1 MGELPR
7 ETAGALQ
14 RLNMGFYN
22 FIDRNILLPIGDL
35 MYGSSVRSR
44 LAEFRRYDRLT
55 SKEISDLQNR
65 KLRKLVRHCYENV
78 PFYTKLFDHLGLK
91 PEDIQNPNDLKK
103 LPILTKQI
111 IRDNYNDLLST
122 STPSSRLIKSST
134 GGSTGTPLQF
144 CKDAKEW
151 SGQKAA
157 TLRAWEWYGLHL
169 GDKIFSLGGN
179 SIVKKKKKFSYK
191 NVYDE
196 VIMRNFK
203 HSSADVTDE
212 GMQKHYE
219 SLIKLKPTAIR
230 GYGSSLY
237 IFARY
242 IEKMQLPVC
251 PIKVVLTTGEVLVPE
266 YRRKLEQV
274 FKAPVYDEYGA
285 GDGGI
290 LSHECPGRDG
300 LHIEESLCVIEIT
313 DKAGNVLPDGQVGY
327 VITTDLE
334 NYAFPFLRYQVGDM
348 AYIKPGDCACGRQ
361 SRRFGEI
368 MGRAGRLVYNKQG
381 VPISPTMLPIMMYPD
396 LDYHKL
402 ESQVLYN
409 KIDKFQIRQDKEG
422 DIRVLLK
429 MKDKADENPAMYDFI
444 VTNYRNH
451 FVGSEVSLSFVDEIP
466 VLPSGKED
474 YCVSEFEYKG

>member
-1 MGELPR
+1 MSI
-7 ETAGALQ
+7 
-14 RLNMGFYN
+14 YN
-22 FIDRNILLPIGDL
+22 ILDSKILLPVADWA
-35 MYGSSVRSR
+35 YGSSVHSR
-44 LAEFRRYDRLT
+44 LREFRHYDLMGREELRL
-55 SKEISDLQNR
+55 LQEE

-78 PFYTKLFDHLGLK
+78 PYYTKLFNRLGLN
-91 PEDIQNPNDLKK
+91 PEDIKTRDDLSK
-103 LPILTKQI
+103 LPVLTKQV
-111 IRDNYNDLLST
+111 IRDNYADMQCKGIN
-122 STPSSRLIKSST
+122 PSRLIKSST
-134 GGSTGTPLQF
+134 GGSTGTPMQF

-219 SLIKLKPTAIR
+219 SLMKLQPKAIR

-251 PIKVVLTTGEVLVPE
+251 PITVVLTTGEVLVPE

-274 FKAPVYDEYGA
+274 FNAPVYDEYGA

-290 LSHECPGRDG
+290 LSHECTERNG
-300 LHIEESLCVIEIT
+300 LHIEESLCLIEIT
-313 DKAGNVLPDGQVGY
+313 DKTGHPLPDGQVGY
-327 VITTDLE
+327 VTTTDLE

-348 AYIKPGDCACGRQ
+348 AYLLSEDCPCGKK
-361 SRRFGEI
+361 SRRFGEV

-381 VPISPTMLPIMMYPD
+381 VPISPTMLPIMMYPN
-396 LDYHKL
+396 LDYHNL

-409 KIDKFQIRQDKEG
+409 KIDKFQIRQDKAG
-422 DIRVLLK
+422 DIQVLLK

-451 FVGSEVSLSFVDEIP
+451 FVGSEVTLAFVDEIP

-474 YCVSEFEYKG
+474 YCVSEFEYEG

>member
-1 MGELPR
+1 
-7 ETAGALQ
+7 
-14 RLNMGFYN
+14 MGFYN

-35 MYGSSVRSR
+35 AYSSSVCKR
-44 LAEFRRYDRLT
+44 LVEFRGYDSL
-55 SKEISDLQNR
+55 SQVEIQNLQES
-65 KLRKLVRHCYENV
+65 KLRNLIRYCYDNV
-78 PFYTKLFDHLGLK
+78 PYYTKLFDRLGLT
-91 PEDIQNPNDLKK
+91 PEDIKTREDLTR

-111 IRDNYNDLLST
+111 IRDNYDDLIPKDMS
-122 STPSSRLIKSST
+122 SSRLIKCST

-212 GMQKHYE
+212 GMRQHYDA
-219 SLIKLKPTAIR
+219 LMKLKPTAIR

-237 IFARY
+237 IFARF
-242 IEKMQLPVC
+242 IERMHLPVC

-266 YRRKLEQV
+266 YRRKLEHV
-274 FKAPVYDEYGA
+274 FRAPVYDEYGA

-290 LSHECPGRDG
+290 LSHECPNRDG

-334 NYAFPFLRYQVGDM
+334 NYAFPFIRYLVGDM
-348 AYIKPGDCACGRQ
+348 AYIKPGDCPCGRH

-396 LDYHKL
+396 LNYHKL
-402 ESQVLYN
+402 ESQDLYN
-409 KIDKFQIRQDKEG
+409 KIDKFQIRQDKDG
-422 DIRVLLK
+422 NIRILLK
-429 MKDKADENPAMYDFI
+429 MKDKADEIPAMYAHI
-444 VTNYRNH
+444 VTNFRDH
-451 FVGSEVSLSFVDEIP
+451 FVGSEVDLEFVDDIP

-474 YCVSEFEYKG
+474 YCVSEFEFKG

>member
-1 MGELPR
+1 
-7 ETAGALQ
+7 
-14 RLNMGFYN
+14 MGFYS

-35 MYGSSVRSR
+35 LYGSSVRSR
-44 LAEFRRYDRLT
+44 LVEFRRYDRLT
-55 SKEISDLQNR
+55 SEEIMDLQNR
-65 KLRKLVRHCYENV
+65 KLYKLVKHCYENV
-78 PFYTKLFDHLGLK
+78 PYYTKLFNRLGLK
-91 PEDIQNPNDLKK
+91 PEDIQTHEDLRK

-111 IRDNYNDLLST
+111 IRENYDDMMST
-122 STPSSRLIKSST
+122 NIPSSRLIKSST

-144 CKDAKEW
+144 CKDAEEW

-179 SIVKKKKKFSYK
+179 SIIKKKRKFSYK
-191 NVYDE
+191 NIYDE

-219 SLIKLKPTAIR
+219 ALMKLKPKAIR

-242 IEKMQLPVC
+242 IEKRQLPVC

-266 YRRKLEQV
+266 YRRKLEKV
-274 FKAPVYDEYGA
+274 FQAPVYDEYGA

-290 LSHECPGRDG
+290 LSHECPQREG
-300 LHIEESLCVIEIT
+300 LHIEENLCLIEIT
-313 DKAGNVLPDGQVGY
+313 DKTGNVLPDGQVGY
-327 VITTDLE
+327 VTSTDLE

-348 AYIKPGDCACGRQ
+348 AYIKPGTCPCGRQ

-409 KIDKFQIRQDKEG
+409 KIDKFQIRQDKAG
-422 DIRVLLK
+422 DIQVLLK
-429 MKDKADENPAMYDFI
+429 MKDKADEDPSRYDFI
-444 VTNYRNH
+444 ITNYRNH

-474 YCVSEFEYKG
+474 YCVSEFEYEG

>member
-1 MGELPR
+1 MGL
-7 ETAGALQ
+7 
-14 RLNMGFYN
+14 YN
-22 FIDRNILLPIGDL
+22 ILDLNILLPVADKL
-35 MYGSSVRSR
+35 YGSSVHSR
-44 LAEFRRYDRLT
+44 LKEFRTYDSLSRD
-55 SKEISDLQNR
+55 EIAAIQNESLQ
-65 KLRKLVRHCYENV
+65 KLVHHCYENV
-78 PFYTKLFDHLGLK
+78 PYYTKLFDRLYLK
-91 PEDIQNPNDLKK
+91 PEDIQTRADLIK

-111 IRDNYNDLLST
+111 IRDNYDDMIPRDM
-122 STPSSRLIKSST
+122 PSSRLIKSST
-134 GGSTGTPLQF
+134 GGSTGMPLHF
-144 CKDAKEW
+144 CKDANEW

-179 SIVKKKKKFSYK
+179 SIVKKKKKFSPK
-191 NVYDE
+191 NIYDE

-203 HSSADVTDE
+203 HSSADVTDD

-219 SLIKLKPTAIR
+219 SLMKLNPVAIR

-242 IEKMQLPVC
+242 IEKKQLAVC
-251 PIKVVLTTGEVLVPE
+251 PIKVILTTGEVLVPE
-266 YRRKLEQV
+266 YRRKIEQV
-274 FKAPVYDEYGA
+274 FQAPVYDEYGA

-290 LSHECPGRDG
+290 LSHECPQRGG
-300 LHIEESLCVIEIT
+300 LHIEETLCVIEIT
-313 DKAGNVLPDGQVGY
+313 DKEGNVLQDGQVGY
-327 VITTDLE
+327 VTTTDLE
-334 NYAFPFLRYQVGDM
+334 NYAFPFLRYHVGDM
-348 AYIKPGDCACGRQ
+348 AYIKPDNCPCGRP

-402 ESQVLYN
+402 ENQVLYN

-422 DIRVLLK
+422 NIQVLLK
-429 MKDKADENPAMYDFI
+429 MKDKADEDPTQYDFI
-444 VTNYRNH
+444 VSNYRNH
-451 FVGSEVSLSFVDEIP
+451 FVGSEVSLSFVNDIP

-474 YCVSEFEYKG
+474 YCVSEFEYK

>member
-1 MGELPR
+1 MS
-7 ETAGALQ
+7 
-14 RLNMGFYN
+14 FYN
-22 FIDRNILLPIGDL
+22 TIDRLVLLPLGDL
-35 MYGSSVRSR
+35 MYGSSVSSR
-44 LAEFRRYDRLT
+44 LKEFRRYDSMSREEMI
-55 SKEISDLQNR
+55 EIQET
-65 KLRKLVRHCYENV
+65 KLRKLVHHCYRSV
-78 PFYTKLFDHLGLK
+78 PYYTKLFDKLGLK
-91 PEDIQNPNDLKK
+91 PDDIQCRKDLEK
-103 LPILTKQI
+103 LPILTKQT
-111 IRDNYNDLLST
+111 IRDNYDDMFST
-122 STPSSRLIKSST
+122 GIKPSRLIKSST

-144 CKDAKEW
+144 CKDAQEW

-179 SIVKKKKKFSYK
+179 SIVKDRKKFSFK
-191 NVYDE
+191 SIYDE

-203 HSSADVTDE
+203 HSSADVSDD
-212 GMQKHYE
+212 GMQNHYE
-219 SLIKLKPTAIR
+219 SLMRLKPRAIR

-242 IEKMQLPVC
+242 IEKKQLPIC
-251 PIKVVLTTGEVLVPE
+251 PIKAVLTTGEVLVPE

-274 FKAPVYDEYGA
+274 FQAPVFDEYGA

-290 LSHECPGRDG
+290 LSHECPQRKG
-300 LHIEESLCVIEIT
+300 LHIEESLCIIEIT
-313 DKAGNVLPDGQVGY
+313 DNAGNVLHDGEVGY
-327 VITTDLE
+327 VTTTDLE
-334 NYAFPFLRYQVGDM
+334 NYAFPFLRYHVGDM
-348 AYIKPGDCACGRQ
+348 AYIKPDACTCGRP
-361 SRRFGEI
+361 SRLFGEI

-381 VPISPTMLPIMMYPD
+381 IPISPTMLPIMMYPD
-396 LDYHKL
+396 LDYHNL

-422 DIRVLLK
+422 DIQVLLK
-429 MKDKADENPAMYDFI
+429 MKDKADEEPSVYDFI
-444 VTNYRNH
+444 VANYRNH

>member
-1 MGELPR
+1 MGKLPR
-7 ETAGALQ
+7 KTVGAL
-14 RLNMGFYN
+14 RELNMGFYN
-22 FIDRNILLPIGDL
+22 FIDRNILLPIGDM
-35 MYGSSVRSR
+35 MYGSSVRAR
-44 LAEFRRYDRLT
+44 LVEFRRYDRMTLNELT
-55 SKEISDLQNR
+55 DLQNE
-65 KLRKLVRHCYENV
+65 KLRKLVRHCYQNV
-78 PFYTKLFDHLGLK
+78 PYYTKLFDSLGLK
-91 PEDIQNPNDLKK
+91 PDDFQTREDLRK

-111 IRDNYNDLLST
+111 IRDNYEDLKST
-122 STPSSRLIKSST
+122 SVPSSRLIKSST

-157 TLRAWEWYGLHL
+157 TLRAWESYGLHL
-169 GDKIFSLGGN
+169 GDKVFSLGGN
-179 SIVKKKKKFSYK
+179 SIIKKKKRYSYK
-191 NVYDE
+191 NIYDE

-219 SLIKLKPTAIR
+219 SLMKLRPAAIR

-242 IEKMQLPVC
+242 IEKKHLPVC

-266 YRRKLEQV
+266 YRRKLENV

-285 GDGGI
+285 GDGG
-290 LSHECPGRDG
+290 LRAHECIQRDG

-327 VITTDLE
+327 VTTTDLE
-334 NYAFPFLRYQVGDM
+334 NYAFPFLRYHVGDM
-348 AYIKPGDCACGRQ
+348 AYIKPGNCACGRQ

-409 KIDKFQIRQDKEG
+409 KINKFQIRQDKDG
-422 DIRVLLK
+422 NIRVLLK
-429 MKDKADENPAMYDFI
+429 MKDKADEIPAMYAHIIANFRD
-444 VTNYRNH
+444 H
-451 FVGSEVSLSFVDEIP
+451 FVGSEVDLEFVDDIP

-474 YCVSEFEYKG
+474 YCVSEFEYEG

>member
-1 MGELPR
+1 
-7 ETAGALQ
+7 
-14 RLNMGFYN
+14 MGFYN
-22 FIDRNILLPIGDL
+22 FIDRNILLPLGDL
-35 MYGSSVRSR
+35 IYGSTVRSR
-44 LAEFRRYDRLT
+44 LVEFRRYDQL
-55 SKEISDLQNR
+55 SQDKIKDLQDK
-65 KLRKLVRHCYENV
+65 KLEKLILHCYKNV
-78 PFYTKLFDHLGLK
+78 PYYTKLFDRLGIK
-91 PEDIQNPNDLKK
+91 PEDIKTRTDLTK
-103 LPILTKQI
+103 LPVLTKQI
-111 IRDNYNDLLST
+111 IRDNYDDLMST
-122 STPSSRLIKSST
+122 DIPASRLIKCST

-157 TLRAWEWYGLHL
+157 TLRAWEWYGLQL

-191 NVYDE
+191 NIYDE

-219 SLIKLKPTAIR
+219 SLMKLKPTAIR

-242 IEKMQLPVC
+242 IEKNQLPVC

-274 FKAPVYDEYGA
+274 FQAPVYDEYGA

-290 LSHECPGRDG
+290 LSHECPQRDG

-313 DKAGNVLPDGQVGY
+313 DKVGNVLPDGQVGY

-348 AYIKPGDCACGRQ
+348 AYIKPGDCSCCRQ

-396 LDYHKL
+396 LNYHKL
-402 ESQVLYN
+402 ENQILYN
-409 KIDKFQIRQDKEG
+409 KIDRFQIRQDKAG
-422 DIRVLLK
+422 DIKILLK
-429 MKDKADENPAMYDFI
+429 MKNKADEMAQMYDYI
-444 VTNYRNH
+444 IMNYSSH
-451 FVGSEVSLSFVDEIP
+451 FKGSEVTLYFVDEIP
-466 VLPSGKED
+466 TLPSGKED
-474 YCVSEFEYKG
+474 YCVSEFDLF

>member
-1 MGELPR
+1 
-7 ETAGALQ
+7 
-14 RLNMGFYN
+14 MGFYN

-35 MYGSSVRSR
+35 AYGSSVRKR
-44 LAEFRRYDRLT
+44 LVEFRQYDHL
-55 SKEISDLQNR
+55 SQEEIKDLQDW
-65 KLRKLVRHCYENV
+65 KLRKMVQHCYENV
-78 PFYTKLFDHLGLK
+78 PYYTKLFDRLGLK
-91 PEDIQNPNDLKK
+91 PEDIQTRADLIK

-111 IRDNYNDLLST
+111 IRDNYDDLMST
-122 STPSSRLIKSST
+122 TIPVSRLIKSST

-219 SLIKLKPTAIR
+219 SLMKLKPVAIR

-242 IEKMQLPVC
+242 IEKNQFPVC

-274 FKAPVYDEYGA
+274 FQAPVYDEYGA

-290 LSHECPGRDG
+290 LSHECPERDG

-313 DKAGNVLPDGQVGY
+313 DKAGSVLPDGQVGY
-327 VITTDLE
+327 VTTTDLE
-334 NYAFPFLRYQVGDM
+334 NYAFPFLRYHVGDM
-348 AYIKPGDCACGRQ
+348 AYIKSGECPCGRQ

-368 MGRAGRLVYNKQG
+368 MGRAGRLVYTKQG
-381 VPISPTMLPIMMYPD
+381 VPISPTMLPIMMYPN
-396 LDYHKL
+396 LDYHNL

-409 KIDKFQIRQDKEG
+409 KIDKFQIRQDKVG
-422 DIRVLLK
+422 DIQVLLK
-429 MKDKADENPAMYDFI
+429 MKDKADEDPATYDFI
-444 VTNYRNH
+444 ITNYQNH

-474 YCVSEFEYKG
+474 YCVSEFEYEG